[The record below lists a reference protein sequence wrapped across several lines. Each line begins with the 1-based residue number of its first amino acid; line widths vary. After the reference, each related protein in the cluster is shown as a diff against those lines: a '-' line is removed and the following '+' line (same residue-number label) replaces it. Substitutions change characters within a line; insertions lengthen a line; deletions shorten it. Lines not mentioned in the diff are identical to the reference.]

1 MGSGRKTTLVTAI
14 ASIIIIGILSL
25 GRFGRATAH
34 AGTRSRPSVR

>member
-1 MGSGRKTTLVTAI
+1 MGSGRKATLITAI
-14 ASIIIIGILSL
+14 ASIIIGILSL